1 MMLLISIFF
10 SLFPLTGIGFMAA
23 NGFLLSVDGL
33 FMSLILLTISG
44 IFLLNAVLEARARGL
59 LRGKT
64 KPAPAKA
71 AAQKAS

>member
-1 MMLLISIFF
+1 MMLLISIFLG
-10 SLFPLTGIGFMAA
+10 LFPLAGIGFMAA
-23 NGFLLSVDGL
+23 NGFLFSVDGL

-44 IFLLNAVLEARARGL
+44 IFLLNAVLETRAR
-59 LRGKT
+59 RAKA